1 MTSLETI
8 PSEHPGNFVDE
19 VPNPYPVPNEYTQCL
34 NCDDWLSFGQ
44 ECECHYEQG
53 DGRGISY

>member
-1 MTSLETI
+1 MDYV
-8 PSEHPGNFVDE
+8 PQEHPGNIVDE
-19 VPNPYPVPNEYTQCL
+19 LPSSDPVPNVATQCL

-44 ECECHYEQG
+44 ECDCHYEQG